1 MPPGFAAGVGSFQ
14 FWNQNISF
22 WHFILNLQSRK
33 SCGKNALPQRRF
45 LGTDDISEEFMREKL
60 TQLGFQLDGDM
71 ITVPSYRAD
80 VEGTGTSGAHS
91 GQ

>member
-1 MPPGFAAGVGSFQ
+1 M
-14 FWNQNISF
+14 
-22 WHFILNLQSRK
+22 ILTIPTT
-33 SCGKNALPQRRF
+33 LPRQIRLEPEWINRF

-80 VEGTGTSGAHS
+80 VEAQG
-91 GQ
+91 